1 MEVLVIIV
9 TYNGMQWIK
18 KCLDSVRGS
27 SVKAKMFVIDN
38 GSTDGTQ
45 TFIRNN
51 YPEVIFIQSQ
61 QNLGFGKANNLG
73 LRYALEHKYKYVYLL
88 NQDAWLFSET
98 LSIMIEVSK
107 KHLDYAILSPMQLQG
122 NLQHLDSNFVEYTCR
137 FDTNRDL
144 ISDFYFNNLN
154 DIYEVDFVMAAHWL
168 IPTDILRK
176 IGGFSPSFPHYGED
190 NNLIYRAQYHGYKVG
205 IVLTA
210 KAVHDREYRKETTQK
225 KMYLIYINILSLLS
239 NPNEKHFLLFKL
251 LTFIRL
257 AIKYKSTLPLRYMYD
272 LCIHYLLIKKNR
284 KISMVKDGAFI

>member
-1 MEVLVIIV
+1 MEVLIIIV

-18 KCLDSVRGS
+18 KCLDSVKES
-27 SVKAKMFVIDN
+27 SVRAKMFVIDN

-73 LRYALEHKYKYVYLL
+73 LRYALEHNYKYVYLL
-88 NQDAWLFSET
+88 NQDAWLFPET
-98 LSIMIEVSK
+98 LSIMIELSK

-137 FDTNRDL
+137 FDSNREL
-144 ISDFYFNNLN
+144 ISDLYFNSLN

-168 IPTDILRK
+168 IPTDVLRK
-176 IGGFSPSFPHYGED
+176 IGIFSPSFPHYGED
-190 NNLIYRAQYHGYKVG
+190 NNLIHRAQYHGYKVG

-210 KAVHDREYRKETTQK
+210 KAVHDREDRKETKQK
-225 KMYLIYINILSLLS
+225 KIYLIYINILSLLS
-239 NPNEKHFLLFKL
+239 NPNEKHFLLLNL
-251 LTFIRL
+251 LTFIKL
-257 AIKYKSTLPLRYMYD
+257 VVKYKSILPLKYMFD
-272 LCIHYLLIKKNR
+272 LCTHYSFIKKNK
-284 KISMVKDGAFI
+284 KISMLKDGAFI